1 MSLICE
7 LCKQQ
12 SIDVMNPFISYI
24 ELKKCLEKYQNIDIK
39 MVLDANYCTA
49 CAGVILEKIVEPL
62 LINEEKKQCEMCKG
76 HHSIFKQIEYHE
88 FILNICESCY
98 YYMTNNFKS
107 CQGCLSRYKLKDMKY
122 VDGIS
127 YGKIKH
133 RHLLCENCLKIYNSY
148 PEDYFKTNTFYS
160 VFKPISEL
168 EINELINNNNN
179 NNFNTTST
187 IIEKIN

>member
-7 LCKQQ
+7 LCKQE
-12 SIDVMNPFISYI
+12 SIDVMNPFTSYI
-24 ELKKCLEKYQNIDIK
+24 ELKKCLEKYQNIDVK

-49 CAGVILEKIVEPL
+49 CAGVIIEKIVEP
-62 LINEEKKQCEMCKG
+62 LINEEKKQCEMCKCQ
-76 HHSIFKQIEYHE
+76 HSIFKQIEYHE

-98 YYMTNNFKS
+98 YYIINNFKS
-107 CQGCLSRYKLKDMKY
+107 CQGCISRYKLKDMKY

-133 RHLLCENCLKIYNSY
+133 RHLLCEKCLKIYNSY

-168 EINELINNNNN
+168 EINELLNNESM
-179 NNFNTTST
+179 NTN
-187 IIEKIN
+187 IEKIN